1 MLRLLIIA
9 LLLCAGPLSAT
20 TFTVTNANDSGAGS
34 LRDAI
39 DQAEAASG
47 ADVIDFN
54 IGAAT
59 PIELSTM
66 DLTKGYGKTAI
77 VIDSEIDID
86 ATSSAFAVT
95 ITRAAA
101 APEMRLFGI
110 GPNAI
115 VTMTGLTLDGG
126 IARGGDGG
134 AGPSA
139 LFIGGGGAGMG
150 GAIYLYQGEL
160 TLQNCT
166 LSNNQ
171 AIGGSGNSASGP
183 ATANGGGGGGSSS
196 FDGGNFT
203 GTTSNSGAGGGGI
216 GGDAPDSVGGPG
228 GANQNGAQAAG
239 GTSGTLGGGGG
250 GGTTTAHG
258 TDVSAGGFGGGGG
271 GGDATLQTM
280 GKGGFGAGG
289 GANGSGRGGNGGFGG
304 GGGAGGIADSVS
316 AYAGGNGQSSYPR
329 KGGGGAGMG
338 GAVFNHAGLLAIV
351 DCTFDSNTATGGTGG
366 NAGSGL
372 GGAIFARSGATYVQG
387 TTAFTGN
394 SATTSGGDGF
404 VVADGV
410 TTVLDP
416 GVHTFG
422 TAEIN
427 GGQIVLPGTTIP
439 APNISAPASAALDAG
454 GTVTLSAANS
464 NALTIA
470 RAMTSP
476 DVLLVALQLPGGTI
490 QLASLV
496 AVSIVGGA
504 NGTGS
509 IVLIG
514 LEAQLNNSLEGL
526 TLTMPAGQSGQLQV
540 TATDP
545 GPAGLGIPGTA
556 VESISLL
563 AASGGGGGGGDDSS
577 CSSGET
583 GSGLLILLLGTLAA
597 FSLPRMLR
605 SRSGG

>member
-1 MLRLLIIA
+1 MRIIA

-171 AIGGSGNSASGP
+171 TIGGSGN
-183 ATANGGGGGGSSS
+183 
-196 FDGGNFT
+196 FT
-203 GTTSNSGAGGGGI
+203 GFNDVRRIFSFFKLPKKNST
-216 GGDAPDSVGGPG
+216 
-228 GANQNGAQAAG
+228 AA
-239 GTSGTLGGGGG
+239 
-250 GGTTTAHG
+250 
-258 TDVSAGGFGGGGG
+258 
-271 GGDATLQTM
+271 
-280 GKGGFGAGG
+280 
-289 GANGSGRGGNGGFGG
+289 
-304 GGGAGGIADSVS
+304 
-316 AYAGGNGQSSYPR
+316 
-329 KGGGGAGMG
+329 
-338 GAVFNHAGLLAIV
+338 
-351 DCTFDSNTATGGTGG
+351 
-366 NAGSGL
+366 
-372 GGAIFARSGATYVQG
+372 
-387 TTAFTGN
+387 
-394 SATTSGGDGF
+394 
-404 VVADGV
+404 
-410 TTVLDP
+410 
-416 GVHTFG
+416 
-422 TAEIN
+422 
-427 GGQIVLPGTTIP
+427 
-439 APNISAPASAALDAG
+439 
-454 GTVTLSAANS
+454 
-464 NALTIA
+464 
-470 RAMTSP
+470 
-476 DVLLVALQLPGGTI
+476 
-490 QLASLV
+490 
-496 AVSIVGGA
+496 
-504 NGTGS
+504 
-509 IVLIG
+509 
-514 LEAQLNNSLEGL
+514 
-526 TLTMPAGQSGQLQV
+526 
-540 TATDP
+540 
-545 GPAGLGIPGTA
+545 
-556 VESISLL
+556 
-563 AASGGGGGGGDDSS
+563 
-577 CSSGET
+577 
-583 GSGLLILLLGTLAA
+583 
-597 FSLPRMLR
+597 
-605 SRSGG
+605 